1 MVRIKIDFF
10 VSDTISAF
18 RSIQRYFRLIESQI
32 EKVKKKEWEKLKS
45 LPVPTDEEEYQA
57 EYLLNID
64 AHKHEYGKV
73 LPRLVSYSFVTIL
86 YTELEFR
93 INEICRELRKREEVP
108 VKLSDFRGDLIERF
122 AKFLKVANKP
132 QLTSDERT
140 EIQDFMIVRNCI
152 VHNNGFLENFGK
164 SRKLKSI
171 AKSKSHIEIVGKSMS
186 ERINFTNRFCYSR
199 IEFFIPMFRRL
210 FDVLGFGPEYP
221 TISDEK

>member
-45 LPVPTDEEEYQA
+45 LPVPTEYS
-57 EYLLNID
+57 LKID
-64 AHKHEYGKV
+64 VHKHEYGKV
-73 LPRLVSYSFVTIL
+73 LPRIVSYSFVTML
-86 YTELEFR
+86 YSELEFR
-93 INEICRELRKREEVP
+93 INEICRELRKREEIP

-186 ERINFTNRFCYSR
+186 ERINLTNRFCYSR
-199 IEFFIPMFRRL
+199 IEFFIPMFRGL